1 MKNCLLVALSFL
13 FVCNMSC
20 YKTPSEP
27 EVKLVRYDYVRYGMM
42 SHPEAVYRVYLQPD
56 GKAML
61 QHNFTQER
69 DEVEIPIP
77 VSVLD
82 SIKSLMWKHKM
93 YNYKSQ
99 YTSLWRVLD
108 GYRWS
113 YAAKFEDQTEF
124 TSSGDNSYPE
134 DDGFREIHAL
144 LNTYIEKSNEQ

>member
-27 EVKLVRYDYVRYGMM
+27 EAKLVRYDYVRYGMM

-82 SIKSLMWKHKM
+82 SIKS
-93 YNYKSQ
+93 
-99 YTSLWRVLD
+99 
-108 GYRWS
+108 
-113 YAAKFEDQTEF
+113 
-124 TSSGDNSYPE
+124 YPLAE
-134 DDGFREIHAL
+134 LI
-144 LNTYIEKSNEQ
+144 

>member
-1 MKNCLLVALSFL
+1 MKNCLLVTLSFL

-27 EVKLVRYDYVRYGMM
+27 EAKLVRYDYVRYGMM

-93 YNYKSQ
+93 YNYKSH
-99 YTSLWRVLD
+99 YTS
-108 GYRWS
+108 
-113 YAAKFEDQTEF
+113 
-124 TSSGDNSYPE
+124 
-134 DDGFREIHAL
+134 
-144 LNTYIEKSNEQ
+144 